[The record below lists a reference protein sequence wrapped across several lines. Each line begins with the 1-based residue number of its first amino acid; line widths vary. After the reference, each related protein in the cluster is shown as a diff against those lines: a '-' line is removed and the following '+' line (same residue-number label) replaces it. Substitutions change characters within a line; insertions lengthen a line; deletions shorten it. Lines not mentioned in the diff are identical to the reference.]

1 MIKLKHQPQLE
12 FTLSHLF
19 RPTFEQHFTKYH
31 ERQQG
36 LWSLRLRR
44 QTFEILFL
52 RKKVRNLVF
61 SLGKNIQLLA
71 GENSHSHFT
80 KDFEVRRADLELFE
94 WVVIVAQ
101 RQSTRLVIR
110 RLWLRI
116 QPGAGLFSS
125 SIFAYFPSPMECS
138 QSGPSRR
145 CISNRMQWKKK
156 QIPSCAAWGETGSI
170 SSDWVLKNQKC
181 LVVRSNILKAIF
193 QDSQDYRKKS
203 QC

>member
-61 SLGKNIQLLA
+61 SFTYSQ
-71 GENSHSHFT
+71 SHFT

-101 RQSTRLVIR
+101 R
-110 RLWLRI
+110 
-116 QPGAGLFSS
+116 
-125 SIFAYFPSPMECS
+125 
-138 QSGPSRR
+138 
-145 CISNRMQWKKK
+145 
-156 QIPSCAAWGETGSI
+156 
-170 SSDWVLKNQKC
+170 
-181 LVVRSNILKAIF
+181 
-193 QDSQDYRKKS
+193 
-203 QC
+203 